1 MASTSSFG
9 EHLRREREMRGVSLE
24 ELSSATRIS
33 TRFLTAIESGQW
45 EELPGGAFNRGYIR
59 SASRYL
65 GLDEDGMVAE
75 YSLETNVAPA
85 NLPAASKRRLSSA
98 ARRRPRAG
106 ARKASAWTRFA
117 MLAAAGIALIGG
129 GWFAGP
135 KIVHRLRARTAG
147 APARHEGFVRARTP
161 SPRPSGPAAATGAT
175 AANPSA
181 APATPTAAP
190 VAPAALA
197 LTVQAVSPSRVVVRA
212 DGKQVFQ
219 GYMRAKEQES
229 FRAQQEFTISTNDA
243 RAVRLELNGQPVAP
257 MGLAGQPGSI
267 TLTAKDAK
275 PSTKRASSAKSSAGG
290 NH

>member
-75 YSLETNVAPA
+75 YSLETNVAPV

-135 KIVHRLRARTAG
+135 KIVHRLRARTA
-147 APARHEGFVRARTP
+147 
-161 SPRPSGPAAATGAT
+161 GAT

>member
-75 YSLETNVAPA
+75 YSLETNVAPVIV
-85 NLPAASKRRLSSA
+85 PTVEKRRGGRRPAGKQHLASA
-98 ARRRPRAG
+98 AKRQSRAG
-106 ARKASAWTRFA
+106 TTRVRPWVRYA
-117 MLAAAGIALIGG
+117 ALAIVAIVVIAG

-135 KIVHRLRARTAG
+135 KIVHRLRARRANTERAVATDSGVPMDVPAPVTA
-147 APARHEGFVRARTP
+147 P
-161 SPRPSGPAAATGAT
+161 PAAA
-175 AANPSA
+175 
-181 APATPTAAP
+181 

-197 LTVQAVSPSRVVVRA
+197 LTVEAISPSRVVVRA

-229 FRAQQEFTISTNDA
+229 FHAQQEFTISTNDA

-257 MGLAGQPGSI
+257 MGLSGEPGSI

-275 PSTKRASSAKSSAGG
+275 APGKRARSL
-290 NH
+290 H